1 MQFNIFGMKGKIKEI
16 EEEIKKE
23 GLSNLKELEDFRI
36 KYLGSKGKIKGLF
49 GWLKE
54 VKNEEKKEAGQL
66 MNALRKMA
74 QDKFDMSK
82 ETLNSSSETENKID
96 LSRPSDQ
103 IEIGARHPL
112 SLVRSEIIE
121 IFNRV
126 GFTVSEGP
134 EIEDDWHNFSALNFP
149 PEHTARDMQD
159 TFFIE
164 KGENEMALRT
174 HTSSVQVRVME
185 GQKPPLRTISP
196 GRVYRNEAISA
207 RAHCFFHQVEG
218 LYIDKDVSFADLKQT
233 LLYFAKEIFGEKAK
247 IRLRPSYFPFT
258 EPSAEVDVSC
268 TICNSKGCNVCKY
281 TGWLEILGCGM
292 VDPNVLEASGIDS
305 KVYSGFAFGMGVERI
320 AQLKYK
326 VNDLR
331 LYSENDV
338 RFLKQFKA
346 GI

>member
-1 MQFNIFGMKGKIKEI
+1 MKEQIQKVHAEILQYEIANKEQ
-16 EEEIKKE
+16 
-23 GLSNLKELEDFRI
+23 LEAFRI
-36 KYLGSKGKIKGLF
+36 HFLGSKGVVKNLF
-49 GWLKE
+49 GELKS
-54 VKNEEKKEAGQL
+54 VPNEEKRAVGQL
-66 MNALRKMA
+66 LNDLRTQAEARFENLKS
-74 QDKFDMSK
+74 QF
-82 ETLNSSSETENKID
+82 ETAVEANNGID
-96 LSRPSDQ
+96 TSRPGEQ
-103 IEIGARHPL
+103 ITLGARHPL
-112 SLVRSEIIE
+112 SIVRSEIIA
-121 IFNRV
+121 IFEKI
-126 GFTVSEGP
+126 GYSVSEGP

-149 PEHTARDMQD
+149 PEHPARDMQD

-185 GQKPPLRTISP
+185 NSTPPIRTISP

-218 LYIDKDVSFADLKQT
+218 LYIDKNVSFADLKQT
-233 LLYFAKEIFGEKAK
+233 LDYFAKSLFGEKAK

-268 TICNSKGCNVCKY
+268 TICNAKGCNVCKY

-305 KVYSGFAFGMGVERI
+305 EVYTGFAFGMGIERI
-320 AQLKYK
+320 TQLKFK

-338 RFLKQFKA
+338 RFLNQFK
-346 GI
+346 GVNY

>member
-1 MQFNIFGMKGKIKEI
+1 MSIQDKIAAVKTELAGV
-16 EEEIKKE
+16 EIKDA
-23 GLSNLKELEDFRI
+23 GTLEAFRI
-36 KYLGSKGKIKGLF
+36 QYLGSKGVVKQLF
-49 GWLKE
+49 TDLKE
-54 VKNEEKKEAGQL
+54 VPNEEKRAVGQL
-66 MNALRKMA
+66 LNELRITAETIFEEKKNTLESVSESNS
-74 QDKFDMSK
+74 DFDVTRTPEPSK
-82 ETLNSSSETENKID
+82 
-96 LSRPSDQ
+96 
-103 IEIGARHPL
+103 IGSRHPL
-112 SLVRSEIIE
+112 SLVRSEIIN
-121 IFNRV
+121 IFERI
-126 GFTVSEGP
+126 GYTVSEGP
-134 EIEDDWHNFSALNFP
+134 EIEDDWHNFSALNFA
-149 PEHTARDMQD
+149 PEHPARDMQD

-164 KGENEMALRT
+164 KGEKEMALRT

-185 GQKPPLRTISP
+185 NSTPPIRTISP

-218 LYIDKDVSFADLKQT
+218 LYIDTDVSFADLKQT
-233 LLYFAKEIFGEKAK
+233 LDYFAKSLFGEKAK

-305 KVYSGFAFGMGVERI
+305 EKYTGFAFGMGIERI
-320 AQLKYK
+320 AQLKFK

-338 RFLKQFKA
+338 RFLEQFK
-346 GI
+346 GVNF